1 MKPFPAGF
9 PRGLWKG
16 NIALQSGKG
25 WIAKQNADFWT
36 GLFLMTFSAAVIS
49 EAIQLEIGTP
59 KSPGSGFMIFGAAGV
74 LGLLALRQFIKSLHF
89 QGREARQA
97 SGAMRWRRVVSVIL
111 ANIIYIFLLQPLGY
125 LLCTFLLLCFLF
137 QVHEKGRWVSA
148 VGGAALTSFLS
159 YLVFSRMLQL
169 HLPRGLFPFF

>member
-1 MKPFPAGF
+1 M
-9 PRGLWKG
+9 
-16 NIALQSGKG
+16 ALRHAKG
-25 WIAKQNADFWT
+25 WIAKQDSDLWT
-36 GLFLMTFSAAVIS
+36 GLFLMILSGAVIS
-49 EAIQLEIGTP
+49 EAIELEIGTP

-74 LGLLALRQFIKSLHF
+74 LGLLALRQFMKSLHF
-89 QGREARQA
+89 REREGKRAPEEI
-97 SGAMRWRRVVSVIL
+97 RWKRIVSVIL
-111 ANIIYIFLLQPLGY
+111 ANIIYIFLLQPVGY

-169 HLPRGLFPFF
+169 HLPRGLIPFF